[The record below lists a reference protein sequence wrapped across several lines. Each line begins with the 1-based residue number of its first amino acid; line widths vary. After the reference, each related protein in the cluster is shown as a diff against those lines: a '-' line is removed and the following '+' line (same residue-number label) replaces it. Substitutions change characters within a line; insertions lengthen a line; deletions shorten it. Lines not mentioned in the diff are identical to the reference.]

1 MSWRSGVVAKKKR
14 KEKKRKDI
22 WFSHPT
28 ARGGG
33 SLQNGRGLGFRLQ
46 KRLQPQWLATLP
58 RQTVSIFPRPSG
70 TRPSQPSHEGHELPA
85 ESIATFTKPKHGR
98 PAACRSK
105 QQHRRREAAVSRN
118 WRFLAAKQATLFHIS
133 KAGSDT
139 LPNRVYRR
147 VILSDWGIP
156 ICKAGSREALLAVLA
171 ECIEGHESLRQKA
184 GLLHRDISL
193 CNGILID
200 LGLAVKEQ
208 LIGASGAKGKTGTRA
223 FMAIGALFGE

>member
-118 WRFLAAKQATLFHIS
+118 WRFLAAKQTTLFRIS
-133 KAGSDT
+133 DQGWQRCATKSSAPARHPFRLRNPHLRGG
-139 LPNRVYRR
+139 
-147 VILSDWGIP
+147 LSRGATR
-156 ICKAGSREALLAVLA
+156 CASR
-171 ECIEGHESLRQKA
+171 
-184 GLLHRDISL
+184 LH
-193 CNGILID
+193 
-200 LGLAVKEQ
+200 
-208 LIGASGAKGKTGTRA
+208 
-223 FMAIGALFGE
+223 